1 LSYGKIGSRRCILIS
16 LKTRETVSN
25 KGSVRFVE
33 LDKRLHV
40 VHNTED
46 KAYSLHNYSVLMRTP
61 LSIMYDCFT
70 FEVRECGIRVCHLV
84 V

>member
-1 LSYGKIGSRRCILIS
+1 MRLVNCNTKEIEFWYNRQPRCILIS

-40 VHNTED
+40 IHNTED
-46 KAYSLHNYSVLMRTP
+46 KAYSLHN
-61 LSIMYDCFT
+61 
-70 FEVRECGIRVCHLV
+70 
-84 V
+84 